1 MLEQIQNIT
10 NLPQEYQIFNII
22 ILSIMIISVF
32 YLLIEILLLP
42 LKQL

>member
-10 NLPQEYQIFNII
+10 NLPQEFQTFNII

-32 YLLIEILLLP
+32 YVLIEILILP